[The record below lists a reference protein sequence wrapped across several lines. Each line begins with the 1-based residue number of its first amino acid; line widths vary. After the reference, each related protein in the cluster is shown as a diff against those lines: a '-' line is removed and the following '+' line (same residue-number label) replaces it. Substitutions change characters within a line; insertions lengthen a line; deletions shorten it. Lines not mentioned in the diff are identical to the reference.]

1 MPLCCAF
8 PRTLLSSLIISRLN
22 AGLSLGLR
30 LVTKPRSTTT
40 SSSTQSAPAF
50 RRSVFSDGHDVVRRP
65 RGAGFNHHPGAWQ
78 IEATGLPV
86 SKNAF
91 TNSTAFGWILS
102 ASGISDVS
110 IIDDHQH
117 QMRVGDLTIDRMA

>member
-8 PRTLLSSLIISRLN
+8 PRTLLNSLIISRLN

-65 RGAGFNHHPGAWQ
+65 CAAPVSTTIQGPWQ

-91 TNSTAFGWILS
+91 ANATAFGWILS
-102 ASGISDVS
+102 ASGLMTPPGRCSAS
-110 IIDDHQH
+110 KS
-117 QMRVGDLTIDRMA
+117 

>member
-1 MPLCCAF
+1 MATTSCAARAA
-8 PRTLLSSLIISRLN
+8 P
-22 AGLSLGLR
+22 
-30 LVTKPRSTTT
+30 VSTTI
-40 SSSTQSAPAF
+40 QGP
-50 RRSVFSDGHDVVRRP
+50 
-65 RGAGFNHHPGAWQ
+65 WQ

-91 TNSTAFGWILS
+91 TNATAFGWILS

-117 QMRVGDLTIDRMA
+117 QMRVGDVTIDRMA